1 MNILYT
7 SISGNTRAFA
17 KHIQELSQAKHQE
30 STDYPII
37 QVKEIHDN
45 SPLEIEN
52 EPFFAIVPTYLEG
65 GNGIDNGDQEIL
77 TESLRDYIAFDTNAQ
92 RCLGVIGGGNKN
104 FGYQYC
110 LTAQQYA
117 QQFNIPFLADFE
129 LRGNPVETEQ
139 IYTLLCKCWQE
150 TQTH

>member
-17 KHIQELSQAKHQE
+17 KHIQELSQKKHAE
-30 STDYPII
+30 NADYPII

-45 SPLEIEN
+45 SPEEA
-52 EPFFAIVPTYLEG
+52 ETKPFFAIVPTYLEG
-65 GNGIDNGDQEIL
+65 GNGRDNGDQEIL
-77 TESLRDYIAFDTNAQ
+77 TESLRDYIAFADNASL
-92 RCLGVIGGGNKN
+92 CLGVIGGGNKN

-117 QQFNIPFLADFE
+117 KQFDVPFLADFE

-139 IYTLLCKCWQE
+139 IYTILCTRWHA
-150 TQTH
+150 TQTK